1 MGSRKVNKKREEVY
15 VMKRNKIGLALFV
28 VGAVLLGLATW
39 GGLLWYGLG
48 IRSAYPF
55 GIVEYPAMPAVDPFQ
70 GLSPGFP
77 FWGGFH
83 LYLWSFIPYAAAML
97 ILIGGLVM
105 AQDKRR

>member
-1 MGSRKVNKKREEVY
+1 MQRKTV
-15 VMKRNKIGLALFV
+15 GLSLFV
-28 VGAVLLGLATW
+28 VGAVLLGLASW
-39 GGLLWYGLG
+39 GALLWYGLG

-55 GIVEYPAMPAVDPFQ
+55 GISEYPAMPAVDPFQ

-97 ILIGGLVM
+97 MLIGGLIM
-105 AQDKRR
+105 APGQKEAR